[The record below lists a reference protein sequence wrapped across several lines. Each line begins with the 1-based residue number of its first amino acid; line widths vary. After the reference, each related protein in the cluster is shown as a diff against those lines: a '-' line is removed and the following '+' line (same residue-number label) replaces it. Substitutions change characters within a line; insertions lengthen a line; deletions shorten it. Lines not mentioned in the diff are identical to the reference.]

1 MLASI
6 KLILS
11 EARLGRIFCSCGTGR
26 PNALWR
32 LGACTG
38 EVYLCISVIL
48 GIDVNTYAIFFS
60 IILYI
65 VLLEENDEK
74 KKIS

>member
-1 MLASI
+1 MLASL

-11 EARLGRIFCSCGTGR
+11 DARLGRIPRLRSR
-26 PNALWR
+26 RQMPSWR

-38 EVYLCISVIL
+38 EVYLCISAIL
-48 GIDVNTYAIFFS
+48 GMDLNTYATLS
-60 IILYI
+60 IIILHT